1 MKLRT
6 GHSVGSM
13 DVDRI
18 ADQLRSDGFVAVEH
32 ALQAGLL
39 ARLDAGCNDRNA
51 AHFAP
56 GSVGRGAQ
64 RTRDGDVRGDMIRW
78 LDGVNEADHAYL
90 IVMEELRV
98 ALNER
103 LYLGLFSYDCHYA
116 IYAAGRRYQRHLDSL
131 TGRSN
136 RLLSTVIYL
145 HDEWALAD
153 GGELVL
159 YRGADASPLVRILPK
174 PGLMILFLS
183 EEFPHEVL
191 VARKPRHSLAGWY
204 RGRAPLSGATSRP
217 RGV

>member
-1 MKLRT
+1 
-6 GHSVGSM
+6 M

-18 ADQLRSDGFVAVEH
+18 ADQLRSDGFAAVEH
-32 ALQAGLL
+32 ALEAGLL
-39 ARLDAGCNDRNA
+39 AHLDAGCDDA
-51 AHFAP
+51 SALHFGP
-56 GSVGRGAQ
+56 SSVGRGAQ
-64 RTRDGDVRGDMIRW
+64 RTHDGDIRGDVIRW
-78 LDGVNEADHAYL
+78 LDEGNDADHAYL
-90 IVMEELRV
+90 LVMEELRV

-131 TGRSN
+131 SGQTN

-145 HDEWALAD
+145 HDQWALAD

-159 YRGADASPLVRILPK
+159 YRGGDVSPTARILPR

-191 VARKPRHSLAGWY
+191 VAHKPRHSLAGWY
-204 RGRAPLSGATSRP
+204 RGRAGC
-217 RGV
+217 